1 MPQPPSPPPPPLPTT
16 AILPSSPSYE
26 PLRTR
31 FFNARLPAHRPRAIL
46 RPTTTAAVAA
56 AARHAAALGLPVGV
70 RSGGHNFAAPSLVPD
85 GLLLDV
91 RDLNPAF
98 SYDARTQTA
107 SFGPGATGEALSAQ
121 LANVGRFWP
130 FGHSPMVGVG
140 GFVTNGGQGWF
151 MRGWGA
157 ASEWVAA
164 LEVVTAR
171 GDVVVAARE
180 GEHADLFWAA
190 RGGGRAFFGVVTRV
204 WGRTVPMRRVWD
216 ATLVFGIGGGDGFEE
231 VMEWVLETDEG
242 PSPRYGVETAVV
254 TCWPD
259 RGEEGARDEV
269 VSRELMLV
277 VNCVAW
283 ADSLAEA
290 ATLLRPWAE
299 VPPDLEN
306 RLVARV
312 PVKETSWEEL
322 FKAQDQLNP
331 TGNGERWQCDSIFND
346 PKVPKKQLIEAI
358 KPAFCDLPTRKSV
371 GCLYISDYFP
381 DEEDQSMSLPQ
392 QYHISTMTCWHDP
405 AKDEVMKKWMYDVY
419 ERAQPV
425 SCGQYVADFDEN
437 HRITKVM
444 TDKALRKFL
453 QIREKYDPQEMFIGH
468 RGPAKALE
476 VAGRL

>member
-1 MPQPPSPPPPPLPTT
+1 MAEVPLNIFRTLNPSGRKTQPELHSIVKLNWRFILDQFSSHSSNTSRSQAHTHWGSKKKERKEGRKKERKQDIRSENNNNTASTTKRAKRKGKKMPQPPSPPPPPLPTT

-56 AARHAAALGLPVGV
+56 AVRHAAALGLPVGV

-346 PKVPKKQLIEAI
+346 PKVPKKQVSLDDGQLGVGPELT
-358 KPAFCDLPTRKSV
+358 DLH
-371 GCLYISDYFP
+371 L
-381 DEEDQSMSLPQ
+381 SL
-392 QYHISTMTCWHDP
+392 S
-405 AKDEVMKKWMYDVY
+405 
-419 ERAQPV
+419 
-425 SCGQYVADFDEN
+425 
-437 HRITKVM
+437 
-444 TDKALRKFL
+444 
-453 QIREKYDPQEMFIGH
+453 
-468 RGPAKALE
+468 
-476 VAGRL
+476 RL